1 MKIGR
6 ETVPRSAICRSD
18 ENSIQVRGRD
28 LATQL
33 LGRQNFS
40 GYFHLLVT
48 GRELS
53 PAQLGVL
60 DAALVSIAEHGF
72 VPSVQASR
80 MTFAAA
86 PECLQGAVAAGLL
99 GCGSVILGAAEDA
112 GRLLITVRARAA
124 ATGDTDIAAQA
135 VLKERRAAGLRLPGY
150 GHPEHKSR
158 DPRVGALFAIA
169 HDAGEA
175 ACDRSFMRAA
185 EAIEAAIPEVY
196 GKPLRLNVSAAIP
209 AILLGIGFPA
219 AALKGVPILARTASL
234 IAHLVEEME
243 APSGF
248 ALSYQ
253 ATREMQF
260 IEPAGE
266 PQ

>member
-18 ENSIQVRGRD
+18 ENSIEVRGRE
-28 LATQL
+28 LATHL
-33 LGRQNFS
+33 IGRQNFS
-40 GYFHLLVT
+40 GYFHFLVT
-48 GRELS
+48 GRDLTS
-53 PAQLGVL
+53 AQLRVL
-60 DAALVSIAEHGF
+60 DAALVAIAEHGF

-99 GCGSVILGAAEDA
+99 GCGSVILGASEEA
-112 GRLLITVRARAA
+112 GRLLMTVRERAT
-124 ATGDTDIAAQA
+124 ATGSLDGAAQA
-135 VLKERRAAGLRLPGY
+135 IVRERRAAGLRLPGY

-158 DPRVGALFAIA
+158 DPRVRALFDVA
-169 HDAGEA
+169 HEAGET
-175 ACDRSFMRAA
+175 ACDRAFMQAA
-185 EAIEAAIPEVY
+185 EAIERAIPDVY

-219 AALKGVPILARTASL
+219 AALKGIPILARTASL

-243 APSGF
+243 LPSGF

-260 IEPAGE
+260 VEAAGD
-266 PQ
+266 PR